1 MFANPLNLLGAGAEN
16 RTRMTV
22 RSEDF
27 ESENCSTDKANGFS
41 YLADS
46 IGFSCLCPCWEM
58 FGKIRKNETSR

>member
-1 MFANPLNLLGAGAEN
+1 MLANPLNLLGAGAEN

-41 YLADS
+41 
-46 IGFSCLCPCWEM
+46 
-58 FGKIRKNETSR
+58 